1 MNRGAYGEAVR
12 EKRGAGQRSS
22 SITPTSEPERQR
34 LMSAV
39 IVKLTRGL
47 WLDRFYWP
55 PSQSGLLLLEK
66 NDALTAG
73 FFTEIYG

>member
-55 PSQSGLLLLEK
+55 PSQSGLVLEK
-66 NDALTAG
+66 NDV
-73 FFTEIYG
+73 FTDGLLAEIYG